1 MNDLKHTPGPW
12 AAFSD
17 VVNNH
22 TNILKIGKTTD
33 LLFYLPG
40 HDKSDPNVRL
50 ITAAPDLLAALEEAV
65 DIFGHLHDEWLPTAK
80 HAIAKAKG
88 EQS

>member
-1 MNDLKHTPGPW
+1 MNEPTHTPGPW
-12 AAFSD
+12 SAFSD

-40 HDKSDPNVRL
+40 HDKHDPNVRL
-50 ITAAPDLLAALEEAV
+50 IAAAPE
-65 DIFGHLHDEWLPTAK
+65 
-80 HAIAKAKG
+80 
-88 EQS
+88 